1 MVERAYTS
9 DFQAPF
15 TKDLDLAV
23 YNWLDSDAAKCW
35 EETTCVGGEKQ
46 ETGPAWEPAVAKC
59 AAVVLVG

>member
-1 MVERAYTS
+1 MGRAYTL
-9 DFQAPF
+9 DFHIPF

-23 YNWLDSDAAKCW
+23 FSRLDPDAAKCW

-46 ETGPAWEPAVAKC
+46 ETGSAWEPAVAKC